1 MQDGQAQTSSLQEG
15 LSTLLLCPMTR
26 AETQCPS
33 TSSQPQLSRGGPP
46 LARGRARHSPWGG
59 EQPIATFLPA
69 HILP

>member
-33 TSSQPQLSRGGPP
+33 ISFQPQLSRGGPP
-46 LARGRARHSPWGG
+46 LA
-59 EQPIATFLPA
+59 
-69 HILP
+69 